1 MLCNVGK
8 TEKMIRVFVALVSAG
23 LGYTVSPWFY
33 IVTAIMLVTSALGY
47 CPISQLLGIN
57 ACKK

>member
-8 TEKMIRVFVALVSAG
+8 TEKMIRVFVALVTAG

-47 CPISQLLGIN
+47 CPITHLLRIN
-57 ACKK
+57 TCKT